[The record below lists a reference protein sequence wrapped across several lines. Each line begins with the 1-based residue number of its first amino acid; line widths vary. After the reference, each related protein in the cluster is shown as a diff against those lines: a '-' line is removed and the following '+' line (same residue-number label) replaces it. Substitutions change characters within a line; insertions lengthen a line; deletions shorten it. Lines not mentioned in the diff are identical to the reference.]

1 MRFGESRVMTEARN
15 HHNVAIENYESPEAI
30 MHAQS
35 GSILLD

>member
-1 MRFGESRVMTEARN
+1 MRFGESRVMTEACN
-15 HHNVAIENYESPEAI
+15 HNNVAIEDYESPEAI